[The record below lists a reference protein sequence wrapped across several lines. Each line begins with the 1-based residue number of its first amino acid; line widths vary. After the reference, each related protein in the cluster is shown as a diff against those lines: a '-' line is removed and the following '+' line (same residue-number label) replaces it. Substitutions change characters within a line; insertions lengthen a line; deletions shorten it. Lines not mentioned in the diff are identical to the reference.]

1 MVNIKQ
7 NLTSRQKRS
16 RAAVDYSSCVC
27 KSGGEAA
34 RGSLPAQRPHSDQAI
49 SYEHSTESEGVR
61 PGPGLKLSWS
71 MHALTNR
78 SHRLQ
83 ATSFKQQAP
92 SNKLDMKDI
101 MGYINL
107 MIGLLIGQCA
117 QAWNLQSSPPLKS
130 RGVGGNSGLQ
140 AKPFFI
146 YPKIQASSGKHQAPS
161 SKHQATS
168 RKQQA
173 PGSGTLQ
180 KVSSTFDQ
188 GTLPR

>member
-1 MVNIKQ
+1 MGLHHRRWIRS
-7 NLTSRQKRS
+7 LATRKRVRRPA
-16 RAAVDYSSCVC
+16 RA
-27 KSGGEAA
+27 
-34 RGSLPAQRPHSDQAI
+34 
-49 SYEHSTESEGVR
+49 
-61 PGPGLKLSWS
+61 PGPGLMLPDSKMVKQRATSSTSRDQERQASSAKLQVSWS

-78 SHRLQ
+78 IHRLQ
-83 ATSFKQQAP
+83 ATSF
-92 SNKLDMKDI
+92 KLDMKDI

-161 SKHQATS
+161 TKVQAPS
-168 RKQQA
+168 HKRQA
-173 PGSGTLQ
+173 PGPWTLE
-180 KVSSTFDQ
+180 KVLRYSDQ
-188 GTLPR
+188 GPLPR

>member
-1 MVNIKQ
+1 MVNIKKFPRGILDQ
-7 NLTSRQKRS
+7 VISL
-16 RAAVDYSSCVC
+16 RAHD
-27 KSGGEAA
+27 GERERA
-34 RGSLPAQRPHSDQAI
+34 
-49 SYEHSTESEGVR
+49 

-140 AKPFFI
+140 AKPFYF
-146 YPKIQASSGKHQAPS
+146 PKDSSHKLQASSP
-161 SKHQATS
+161 
-168 RKQQA
+168 KQQA
-173 PGSGTLQ
+173 
-180 KVSSTFDQ
+180 SSSKPQASSSRILD
-188 GTLPR
+188 PS